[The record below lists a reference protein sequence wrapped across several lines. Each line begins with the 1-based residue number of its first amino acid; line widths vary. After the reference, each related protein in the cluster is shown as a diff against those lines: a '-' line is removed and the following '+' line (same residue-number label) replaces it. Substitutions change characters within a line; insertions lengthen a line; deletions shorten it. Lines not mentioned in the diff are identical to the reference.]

1 MTKKMKERKKERW
14 KDGKMGQKMLFPGRS
29 SSEAEPA
36 GPGDVFPAWRR
47 RLLSAERPQLQRV
60 ARFITF
66 I

>member
-1 MTKKMKERKKERW
+1 MTKKMKEGKKERW
-14 KDGKMGQKMLFPGRS
+14 KDGKMGQKIPPVRLNL
-29 SSEAEPA
+29 PA
-36 GPGDVFPAWRR
+36 PVMCFLRGGGGGG